1 MTRQHLFTITSTDR
15 VEQSDRC
22 ESLLA
27 SLEKHFRGAQTM
39 SLSCY
44 RAGSAIAELLIQLS
58 DDQVFCLTIWQDVLD
73 ATPLSKEDIRVSHKE
88 ISLPDVADIFL
99 LIFQL
104 ARRCQFQPSLCGEAE
119 TSFLLNFRKQEQ
131 ADEPGH

>member
-1 MTRQHLFTITSTDR
+1 MTSQHLFTITSTDR
-15 VEQSDRC
+15 VGQSDRC

-58 DDQVFCLTIWQDVLD
+58 DDRIFCLTIWQDVLD

-104 ARRCQFQPSLCGEAE
+104 ARRCQFLPSLCGEAE